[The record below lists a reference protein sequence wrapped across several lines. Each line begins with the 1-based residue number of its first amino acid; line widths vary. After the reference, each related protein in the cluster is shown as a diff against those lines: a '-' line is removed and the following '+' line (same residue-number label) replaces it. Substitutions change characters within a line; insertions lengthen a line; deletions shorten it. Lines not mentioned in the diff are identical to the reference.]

1 MNNTQKIIKYL
12 VTFLA
17 LMLIFFIVYIP
28 FMFISSAIN
37 GIHKVLFDTLPSDL
51 IVENAELDN
60 LDFSKISIDVSSSNI
75 TVNDG
80 SKFNVKSNNDKIKFE
95 VIGDTLYVKETGNR
109 RKSNDYKLNLTIPKE
124 MINLLNV
131 KVSNGNINVEN
142 VIINELN
149 IDIKHGDVNIDNSIF
164 NETSSNL
171 KMGNFNF
178 DGKINESIYINNN
191 IGDITLMVNDNI
203 ENYKVNTTNI
213 LISFVYFSFFK
224 LKSIIIFKIILI
236 TYKNFISFHNIMFPL
251 KIYTNRTNF
260 IFYRT
265 SFLDFGRIS
274 LFRIIFIISPIV
286 FFIIVFVVVFL
297 ICLSLVSLL
306 MLVIQLIIL

>member
-1 MNNTQKIIKYL
+1 MNNTQKVIKYL

-17 LMLIFFIVYIP
+17 LMVIFFMIYIP

-37 GIHKVLFDTLPSDL
+37 GIYNVLFVTLPSDL
-51 IVENAELDN
+51 IMENVELDN
-60 LDFSKISIDVSSSNI
+60 LDFSKISIDVGSSNI

-80 SKFNVKSNNDKIKFE
+80 SEFNVKSNNDKIKFE

-124 MINLLNV
+124 MINLFNV
-131 KVSNGNINVEN
+131 KVAKGNINVEN

-203 ENYKVNTTNI
+203 ENYKVNTSNI
-213 LISFVYFSFFK
+213 IGSVLINGKNNENVNNGDKMISVK
-224 LKSIIIFKIILI
+224 NKIGSISV
-236 TYKNFISFHNIMFPL
+236 NF
-251 KIYTNRTNF
+251 
-260 IFYRT
+260 
-265 SFLDFGRIS
+265 
-274 LFRIIFIISPIV
+274 
-286 FFIIVFVVVFL
+286 
-297 ICLSLVSLL
+297 
-306 MLVIQLIIL
+306 

>member
-1 MNNTQKIIKYL
+1 MNNTQKVIKYL

-17 LMLIFFIVYIP
+17 LILIFFIVYIP

-51 IVENAELDN
+51 IMENAELDN

-80 SKFNVKSNNDKIKFE
+80 SEFNVKSNNDKIKFE
-95 VIGDTLYVKETGNR
+95 VIGDTLYVKENGNR

-124 MINLLNV
+124 MINLLDV
-131 KVSNGNINVEN
+131 KVANGNINVEN
-142 VIINELN
+142 VMINELN
-149 IDIKHGDVNIDNSIF
+149 IDIKHGDVNIDNSTF

-213 LISFVYFSFFK
+213 IGSVLINGKNNENVNNGDKMISVK
-224 LKSIIIFKIILI
+224 NKIGSISV
-236 TYKNFISFHNIMFPL
+236 NF
-251 KIYTNRTNF
+251 
-260 IFYRT
+260 
-265 SFLDFGRIS
+265 
-274 LFRIIFIISPIV
+274 
-286 FFIIVFVVVFL
+286 
-297 ICLSLVSLL
+297 
-306 MLVIQLIIL
+306 

>member
-1 MNNTQKIIKYL
+1 MNNTQKVIKYL

-17 LMLIFFIVYIP
+17 LILIFFIVYIP

-37 GIHKVLFDTLPSDL
+37 GIHKVLFATIPSDL
-51 IVENAELDN
+51 IMENAELDN

-80 SKFNVKSNNDKIKFE
+80 SEFNVKSNNDKIKFE
-95 VIGDTLYVKETGNR
+95 VIDDTLYVKENGNR
-109 RKSNDYKLNLTIPKE
+109 RKSNDYKLNLNIPKE

-131 KVSNGNINVEN
+131 KVANGNINVEN

-171 KMGNFNF
+171 KI

-213 LISFVYFSFFK
+213 IGSVLINGKNNENVNNGDK
-224 LKSIIIFKIILI
+224 MITVKNKIGSISV
-236 TYKNFISFHNIMFPL
+236 NF
-251 KIYTNRTNF
+251 
-260 IFYRT
+260 
-265 SFLDFGRIS
+265 
-274 LFRIIFIISPIV
+274 
-286 FFIIVFVVVFL
+286 
-297 ICLSLVSLL
+297 
-306 MLVIQLIIL
+306 

>member
-1 MNNTQKIIKYL
+1 MNNTQKVIKYL

-37 GIHKVLFDTLPSDL
+37 GIHKVLFVTLPSDL
-51 IVENAELDN
+51 IMENAELDN
-60 LDFSKISIDVSSSNI
+60 LNFSKISIDVSSSNI

-80 SKFNVKSNNDKIKFE
+80 SEFNVKSNNDKIKFE
-95 VIGDTLYVKETGNR
+95 VIGDTLYVKENGN

-124 MINLLNV
+124 MINLLDV
-131 KVSNGNINVEN
+131 KIANGNINVEN

-191 IGDITLMVNDNI
+191 IVDITLMVNDNI

-213 LISFVYFSFFK
+213 IGSVLINGKNNENVNNGDKMISVK
-224 LKSIIIFKIILI
+224 NIVGSISV
-236 TYKNFISFHNIMFPL
+236 NF
-251 KIYTNRTNF
+251 
-260 IFYRT
+260 
-265 SFLDFGRIS
+265 
-274 LFRIIFIISPIV
+274 
-286 FFIIVFVVVFL
+286 
-297 ICLSLVSLL
+297 
-306 MLVIQLIIL
+306 

>member
-1 MNNTQKIIKYL
+1 MNNTQKVIKYL

-37 GIHKVLFDTLPSDL
+37 GIHKVLFVTLPSDL
-51 IVENAELDN
+51 IMENAELDN

-80 SKFNVKSNNDKIKFE
+80 SEFNVKSNNNKIKFE
-95 VIGDTLYVKETGNR
+95 VIGDTLYVKENGN

-124 MINLLNV
+124 MINLLDV
-131 KVSNGNINVEN
+131 KVANGNINVEN

-213 LISFVYFSFFK
+213 IGSVLINGKNNENVNNGVKMISVK
-224 LKSIIIFKIILI
+224 NIVGSISV
-236 TYKNFISFHNIMFPL
+236 NF
-251 KIYTNRTNF
+251 
-260 IFYRT
+260 
-265 SFLDFGRIS
+265 
-274 LFRIIFIISPIV
+274 
-286 FFIIVFVVVFL
+286 
-297 ICLSLVSLL
+297 
-306 MLVIQLIIL
+306 

>member
-1 MNNTQKIIKYL
+1 MNNTQKVIKYL

-37 GIHKVLFDTLPSDL
+37 GIHKVLFVTLPSDL
-51 IVENAELDN
+51 IMEKAELDN

-80 SKFNVKSNNDKIKFE
+80 SEFNVKSNNDKIKFE
-95 VIGDTLYVKETGNR
+95 VIGDTLYVKENGNR

-124 MINLLNV
+124 M
-131 KVSNGNINVEN
+131 INVEN

-213 LISFVYFSFFK
+213 IGSVLINGKNNENVNNGDKMISVK
-224 LKSIIIFKIILI
+224 NIVGSISV
-236 TYKNFISFHNIMFPL
+236 NF
-251 KIYTNRTNF
+251 
-260 IFYRT
+260 
-265 SFLDFGRIS
+265 
-274 LFRIIFIISPIV
+274 
-286 FFIIVFVVVFL
+286 
-297 ICLSLVSLL
+297 
-306 MLVIQLIIL
+306 

>member
-80 SKFNVKSNNDKIKFE
+80 SEFNVKSNNDKIKFE
-95 VIGDTLYVKETGNR
+95 VIDDTLYVKENGNR

-131 KVSNGNINVEN
+131 KVANGNINVEN

-213 LISFVYFSFFK
+213 IGSVLINGKNNENVNNGDK
-224 LKSIIIFKIILI
+224 MITVKNKIGSISV
-236 TYKNFISFHNIMFPL
+236 NF
-251 KIYTNRTNF
+251 
-260 IFYRT
+260 
-265 SFLDFGRIS
+265 
-274 LFRIIFIISPIV
+274 
-286 FFIIVFVVVFL
+286 
-297 ICLSLVSLL
+297 
-306 MLVIQLIIL
+306 